1 MRTIRLTL
9 IAIGIAAALAAQER
23 GGREGGFARPSA
35 LWTALDADRDGS
47 ISAAEIANAPA
58 ALRLLDK
65 NHDGRLTLE
74 EVRPGMPGGRGFEGR
89 GGRGPGGG
97 ERREGQQGAGGDTI
111 EETVKTLMA
120 FDANGDGK
128 LRKSELPE
136 RMQGI
141 FERSDANRDGVLTAD
156 EIRVMARA
164 QAQAQPAAGGRG
176 RGGPQ
181 GMMMRMDPIFAALDT
196 NRDNAIAADEIDNAP
211 AALRTLD
218 KNHDGKLT
226 EDEVRPNFGPGRGF
240 NPRRPEQR

>member
-1 MRTIRLTL
+1 MPVNRENPSVGNTPIR
-9 IAIGIAAALAAQER
+9 
-23 GGREGGFARPSA
+23 
-35 LWTALDADRDGS
+35 
-47 ISAAEIANAPA
+47 APTHFYVA
-58 ALRLLDK
+58 
-65 NHDGRLTLE
+65 H
-74 EVRPGMPGGRGFEGR
+74 P
-89 GGRGPGGG
+89 
-97 ERREGQQGAGGDTI
+97 
-111 EETVKTLMA
+111 
-120 FDANGDGK
+120 
-128 LRKSELPE
+128 
-136 RMQGI
+136 
-141 FERSDANRDGVLTAD
+141 RDGVLTAD

-164 QAQAQPAAGGRG
+164 QAQAQPAAGGRR